1 MKCKT
6 SWFLIVAAV
15 VAMFVRCLADTASL
29 PKSEVAEL
37 EKFFNE
43 FIVVRN
49 NMDVEGVK
57 KMAGSE
63 WERFSRGINHKIKIE
78 KIEIVDITIDKST
91 NVVTKVI
98 EVSPQNESFS
108 AEVIFMMRKDNGV
121 YLIDKIR
128 LPEAERLHEEFETAN
143 QNFEKLITAIKGK
156 DIGKVKEALPFGGV
170 ADFDAELSARG
181 LSWIMDAANSDVVI
195 SGGWGV
201 RRSGK
206 DGFVGHV
213 EISSKLGGTNV
224 LHEVIFK
231 GLQIDRAVPRQE
243 TSEEFR
249 KRTAAERAAARKQ
262 YREKRIA
269 EYKRQNAEA
278 LERLKKELKEAGI
291 LK

>member
-1 MKCKT
+1 MKILY
-6 SWFLIVAAV
+6 FAVIAMFAGLMVLADGAAKNQLPGSEV
-15 VAMFVRCLADTASL
+15 VAIKAFLREFADAVNSNDANRIKRMSGRAWKHFRDKIDCKEKTEGFDIVKISTDGVTNIITRAHVVDTNGKPYSV
-29 PKSEVAEL
+29 EVVFDL
-37 EKFFNE
+37 KK
-43 FIVVRN
+43 V
-49 NMDVEGVK
+49 DGVY
-57 KMAGSE
+57 S
-63 WERFSRGINHKIKIE
+63 
-78 KIEIVDITIDKST
+78 IDK
-91 NVVTKVI
+91 
-98 EVSPQNESFS
+98 
-108 AEVIFMMRKDNGV
+108 M
-121 YLIDKIR
+121 R
-128 LPEAERLHEEFETAN
+128 LPESERRHEEFETADR
-143 QNFEKLITAIKGK
+143 NFEKLITAIKGK
-156 DIGKVKEALPFGGV
+156 DVGKVKEALPFGDV

-224 LHEVIFK
+224 LHEVMFK

-243 TSEEFR
+243 TTEEFR

-269 EYKRQNAEA
+269 EYRRQNAEA

>member
-1 MKCKT
+1 MKILY
-6 SWFLIVAAV
+6 FAVIAMFAASVVLAGGAAKNQLPGSEV
-15 VAMFVRCLADTASL
+15 VAIKAFLREFADAVNSNDANRIKRMSGRAWKHFRDKIDCKEKTKGFDIVKISTDGVTNIITRAHVVDTNGKPYSV
-29 PKSEVAEL
+29 EVVFDL
-37 EKFFNE
+37 KK
-43 FIVVRN
+43 V
-49 NMDVEGVK
+49 DGVY
-57 KMAGSE
+57 S
-63 WERFSRGINHKIKIE
+63 
-78 KIEIVDITIDKST
+78 IDK
-91 NVVTKVI
+91 
-98 EVSPQNESFS
+98 
-108 AEVIFMMRKDNGV
+108 M
-121 YLIDKIR
+121 R
-128 LPEAERLHEEFETAN
+128 LPESERRHEEFETADR
-143 QNFEKLITAIKGK
+143 NFEKLITAIKGK
-156 DIGKVKEALPFGGV
+156 DIGKVKEALPFGDV

-181 LSWIMDAANSDVVI
+181 LSWIRDAANSDVVI

-224 LHEVIFK
+224 LHEVMFK

-243 TSEEFR
+243 TTEEFR

-269 EYKRQNAEA
+269 EYRRQNAEA

>member
-1 MKCKT
+1 MKILY
-6 SWFLIVAAV
+6 FAV
-15 VAMFVRCLADTASL
+15 IAMFVGLMVLADGAAKNQL
-29 PKSEVAEL
+29 PGSEVVAIKAFLREFADAVNSNDANRIKRMSGRAWKHFRDKIDCK
-37 EKFFNE
+37 EKTEGFD
-43 FIVVRN
+43 IVKISTDGVTNIITRAHVVDTN
-49 NMDVEGVK
+49 GKPYSVEVVFDLKKVDGVY
-57 KMAGSE
+57 S
-63 WERFSRGINHKIKIE
+63 
-78 KIEIVDITIDKST
+78 IDK
-91 NVVTKVI
+91 
-98 EVSPQNESFS
+98 
-108 AEVIFMMRKDNGV
+108 M
-121 YLIDKIR
+121 R
-128 LPEAERLHEEFETAN
+128 LPESERRHEEFETADR
-143 QNFEKLITAIKGK
+143 NFEKLITAIKGK
-156 DIGKVKEALPFGGV
+156 DVGKVKEALPFGGV

-269 EYKRQNAEA
+269 EYRRQNAEA

>member
-1 MKCKT
+1 MKILYVVVIAMFT
-6 SWFLIVAAV
+6 GLMVFADGAAMNQLPGSEV
-15 VAMFVRCLADTASL
+15 VAIKAFLREFADAVNSNDANRIKRMSGRAWKHFRDKIDCKEKTEGFDIVKISTDGVTNIITRAHVVDTNGKPYSV
-29 PKSEVAEL
+29 EVVFDL
-37 EKFFNE
+37 KK
-43 FIVVRN
+43 V
-49 NMDVEGVK
+49 DGVY
-57 KMAGSE
+57 S
-63 WERFSRGINHKIKIE
+63 
-78 KIEIVDITIDKST
+78 IDK
-91 NVVTKVI
+91 
-98 EVSPQNESFS
+98 
-108 AEVIFMMRKDNGV
+108 M
-121 YLIDKIR
+121 R
-128 LPEAERLHEEFETAN
+128 LPESERRHEEFETAN
-143 QNFEKLITAIKGK
+143 RNFEKLITAIKGK
-156 DIGKVKEALPFGGV
+156 DVGKVKEALPFGDV

-181 LSWIMDAANSDVVI
+181 LSWIRDAANSDVVI

-243 TSEEFR
+243 TTEEFR

-269 EYKRQNAEA
+269 EYRRQNAEA

>member
-1 MKCKT
+1 MKILYVVVIAMFT
-6 SWFLIVAAV
+6 GLMVFADGAAMNQLPGSEV
-15 VAMFVRCLADTASL
+15 VAIKAFLREFADAVNSNDANRIKRMSGRAWKHFRDKIDCKEKTEGFDIVKISTDGVTNIITRAHVVDTNGKPYSV
-29 PKSEVAEL
+29 EVVFDL
-37 EKFFNE
+37 KK
-43 FIVVRN
+43 V
-49 NMDVEGVK
+49 DGVY
-57 KMAGSE
+57 S
-63 WERFSRGINHKIKIE
+63 
-78 KIEIVDITIDKST
+78 IDK
-91 NVVTKVI
+91 
-98 EVSPQNESFS
+98 
-108 AEVIFMMRKDNGV
+108 M
-121 YLIDKIR
+121 R
-128 LPEAERLHEEFETAN
+128 LPESERRHEEFETADR
-143 QNFEKLITAIKGK
+143 NFEKLITAIKCK

-269 EYKRQNAEA
+269 EYRRQNAEA
-278 LERLKKELKEAGI
+278 LERLKKELKESGI